1 MIIEKISVLVV
12 HQEWSIWYSS
22 NKSYFSRTCGFS
34 FLHYVPILYDSIR
47 FIYHNEIESSLNHN
61 PYNFWNKRW
70 SAKYS
75 RKDSSWRKKI
85 WKALVYYL
93 PQFGVSTDQY
103 GGFEQIH
110 LLMRI
115 SFHNRKKIICNP
127 NLLESKGKTNCKTK
141 TH

>member
-1 MIIEKISVLVV
+1 MRKYLSLQDVKNDQYGTLQTNLIFLEHVVLL
-12 HQEWSIWYSS
+12 
-22 NKSYFSRTCGFS
+22 S
-34 FLHYVPILYDSIR
+34 FLHYVPILYDSIW

-61 PYNFWNKRW
+61 PHNFWNKRW

-75 RKDSSWRKKI
+75 RKDSSRRKKI

-103 GGFEQIH
+103 WGFEQIH

-115 SFHNRKKIICNP
+115 SFCNRKKIICNP